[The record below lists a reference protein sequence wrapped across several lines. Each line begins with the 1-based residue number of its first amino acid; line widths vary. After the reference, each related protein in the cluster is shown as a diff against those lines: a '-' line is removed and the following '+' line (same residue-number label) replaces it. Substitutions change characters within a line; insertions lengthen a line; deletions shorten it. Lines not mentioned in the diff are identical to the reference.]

1 MNLKKI
7 SALAAGVALSLGLAA
22 SAQAVTLTAGNIKLT
37 INNYDSGTTGYDTAA
52 PFGFNQVCNTALT
65 CDAAGS
71 LPSVNGIGSEDSWG
85 IFSIANITRISDNA
99 IIWSAGA
106 GEYLTGIFGGLNDTK
121 VEVLKVGTTADH
133 TFTYA
138 EGGWLKLYQNATDYV
153 ASNGPFGR
161 IGTTGYESI
170 SDLGGTLMLEAVFGA
185 GVLAGDTTHSY
196 ASDFANAGI
205 SGHGQGY
212 LDVTGG
218 AWGAP
223 GGILDTN
230 ALTDPNGG
238 KHDLFLDTTYH
249 ATPEANAIGW
259 AVISASQVDA
269 RALPEP
275 GSIALFGLGLAGLAA
290 LRRRKA

>member
-7 SALAAGVALSLGLAA
+7 SALAAGVALTLGMAA

-37 INNYDSGTTGYDTAA
+37 INNYDSGTTGYETAA
-52 PFGFNQVCNTALT
+52 PFGFSTVCNTALT
-65 CDAAGS
+65 CDAAGT

-85 IFSIANITRISDNA
+85 IFSIANITRISDNS

-106 GEYLTGIFGGLNDTK
+106 GEYLTGIFGGLADTK
-121 VEVLKVGTTADH
+121 VEVLKVGSTADH

-138 EGGWLKLYQNATDYV
+138 EGGWLKLFKNTADYNANV
-153 ASNGPFGR
+153 GPFGR
-161 IGTTGYESI
+161 IGVDGFDSI
-170 SDLGGTLMLEAVFGA
+170 SNTGGTLMLDAVFGA
-185 GVLAGDTTHSY
+185 GVLFGDTTHTY

-212 LDVTGG
+212 LDVVGG
-218 AWGAP
+218 EWG
-223 GGILDTN
+223 GVNGVLN
-230 ALTDPNGG
+230 SNSLTDPNGG

-249 ATPEANAIGW
+249 ATPEANALGW
-259 AVISASQVDA
+259 AVVSASQVDG